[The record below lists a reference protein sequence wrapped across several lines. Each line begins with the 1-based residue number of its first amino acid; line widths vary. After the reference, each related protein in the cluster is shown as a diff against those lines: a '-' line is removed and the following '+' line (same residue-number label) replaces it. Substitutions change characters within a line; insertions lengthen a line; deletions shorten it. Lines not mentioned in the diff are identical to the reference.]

1 MSTFDNNKLKQGF
14 FLLMIFSL
22 GYLLIS
28 TLIDFMSGFL
38 GALTIY
44 VLFRKFNHYLVHDKK
59 MRDWAVALLVLL
71 IATIV
76 LLMPFIFVAQVA
88 INKISSIVNNPQVF
102 VQQAQEAILKVQEL
116 TGYELLIGDVIQQ
129 IQKMLSGLL
138 PSLVGSTLLAAMNI
152 VLMYFL
158 LYFMLVNGRDM
169 EKFIGRHLPL
179 KDENTLVV
187 GRKFRELIISN
198 SIVIPLLGGIQA
210 GFSMLGYWI
219 FGVDEIF
226 IYGIMTGVAS
236 VIPVLGTMIIW
247 LPLSIV
253 ELADGAIWQGVGLF
267 FYGGIIITNVDNLF
281 RFILQKKIANVHP
294 LITILGV
301 ILGVKLFGFVGL
313 IFGPILISM
322 FMLLL
327 QIYRQ
332 EFVGGSEKRM
342 FEESQPSRDMQIPN
356 VGSK

>member
-1 MSTFDNNKLKQGF
+1 MSTFDNSKLKQGF
-14 FLLMIFSL
+14 FLLLIFGL

-44 VLFRKFNHYLVHDKK
+44 VLFRQFNHYLVHDKK

-88 INKISSIVNNPQVF
+88 INKIASIVNQPQTF
-102 VQQAQEAILKVQEL
+102 VLQAQEAIRKIQEL
-116 TGYELLIGDVIQQ
+116 TGFDLLDGNVVQQ
-129 IQKMLSGLL
+129 IQSMLSGLL
-138 PSLVGSTLLAAMNI
+138 PSLVGSTFLAGLNI

-158 LYFMLVNGRDM
+158 LYFMLINGRDM
-169 EKFIGRHLPL
+169 EYFIGRHLPL

-210 GFSMLGYWI
+210 GFSMFGYWI

-247 LPLSIV
+247 LPLCIV
-253 ELADGAIWQGVGLF
+253 QLAEGAVWQGVGLF
-267 FYGGIIITNVDNLF
+267 FYGGIVITNVDNLF

-332 EFVGGSEKRM
+332 EFVGGNRNGL
-342 FEESQPSRDMQIPN
+342 FE
-356 VGSK
+356 